1 MSFGKNLQ
9 FLRKMHNSMTQEE
22 LAERMGVSRQTIS
35 KWESE
40 TAYPEMEKAFELC
53 QFFSCSMDR
62 LFRENMNMENE
73 AYSPVRIEELE
84 AFRMVRYV
92 VISHDPETDALNHM
106 KRWAEENGI
115 SGSWGHVN
123 RIIGWDFPY
132 LSQEQV
138 NVFHM
143 HGYAAACILPEDF
156 TPSCKDMEAVAQEK
170 EKYAVITITEPFNN
184 PFELIPNAY
193 KTIMSYMEV
202 NGIKHKPDGKCL
214 PCFESEYEK
223 AGVSYMDI
231 YVTVDMN

>member
-92 VISHDPETDALNHM
+92 VISHDPETGLQFPFGRIPIGNSNLM
-106 KRWAEENGI
+106 KP
-115 SGSWGHVN
+115 H
-123 RIIGWDFPY
+123 FPA
-132 LSQEQV
+132 S
-138 NVFHM
+138 
-143 HGYAAACILPEDF
+143 
-156 TPSCKDMEAVAQEK
+156 S
-170 EKYAVITITEPFNN
+170 
-184 PFELIPNAY
+184 
-193 KTIMSYMEV
+193 
-202 NGIKHKPDGKCL
+202 
-214 PCFESEYEK
+214 
-223 AGVSYMDI
+223 
-231 YVTVDMN
+231 

>member
-92 VISHDPETDALNHM
+92 VISHDPESDALNHM
-106 KRWAEENGI
+106 KDGRKK
-115 SGSWGHVN
+115 
-123 RIIGWDFPY
+123 
-132 LSQEQV
+132 
-138 NVFHM
+138 
-143 HGYAAACILPEDF
+143 
-156 TPSCKDMEAVAQEK
+156 T
-170 EKYAVITITEPFNN
+170 
-184 PFELIPNAY
+184 AY
-193 KTIMSYMEV
+193 
-202 NGIKHKPDGKCL
+202 PDPGD
-214 PCFESEYEK
+214 
-223 AGVSYMDI
+223 V
-231 YVTVDMN
+231 